1 MQTSRDGRMNIYLG
15 NLSIEQIEREYG
27 VVFTDEDKQWLQEH
41 HQDEASNMQS
51 DKWHFFDIPRVMMT
65 GSHECAK
72 EIYDRFEKYSFEGQF
87 WIGIGK

>member
-1 MQTSRDGRMNIYLG
+1 MNIYLG
-15 NLSIEQIEREYG
+15 NLSIKQIEKEYG

-41 HQDEASNMQS
+41 HQDEASNIQS

-87 WIGIGK
+87 WIGIGE

>member
-1 MQTSRDGRMNIYLG
+1 MNIYLG
-15 NLSIEQIEREYG
+15 NLSIEQIEREYS

-41 HQDEASNMQS
+41 HQDEASNIQS

-65 GSHECAK
+65 GSHKCAK

-87 WIGIGK
+87 WIGIEE

>member
-1 MQTSRDGRMNIYLG
+1 MNIFLG
-15 NLSIEQIEREYG
+15 NLSIKQIEREYS
-27 VVFTDEDKQWLQEH
+27 VAFTDEDKQWLQER
-41 HQDEASNMQS
+41 HQDEASNIQS

-87 WIGIGK
+87 WIGIEE

>member
-1 MQTSRDGRMNIYLG
+1 MQTSGGRRLNIYLG
-15 NLSIEQIEREYG
+15 NLSIEQIEKEYG

-41 HQDEASNMQS
+41 HQDEASNIQS

>member
-1 MQTSRDGRMNIYLG
+1 MNIHLG
-15 NLSIEQIEREYG
+15 NLSIKQIEREYS
-27 VVFTDEDKQWLQEH
+27 VTFTDEDKQWLQEH
-41 HQDEASNMQS
+41 HQDEASNIQS

-87 WIGIGK
+87 WIGIGE

>member
-1 MQTSRDGRMNIYLG
+1 MNIYLG
-15 NLSIEQIEREYG
+15 NLSIKQIEREYG
-27 VVFTDEDKQWLQEH
+27 VAFTDEDKQWLQEH
-41 HQDEASNMQS
+41 HQDEASNIQS

-87 WIGIGK
+87 WIGIGE

>member
-1 MQTSRDGRMNIYLG
+1 MNIYLG
-15 NLSIEQIEREYG
+15 NLSIEQIEREYS
-27 VVFTDEDKQWLQEH
+27 VVFAEEDKQWLQEH
-41 HQDEASNMQS
+41 HQDEASNIRR

-87 WIGIGK
+87 WIGVEE

>member
-1 MQTSRDGRMNIYLG
+1 MNIYLG
-15 NLSIEQIEREYG
+15 NLSIERIEREYG
-27 VVFTDEDKQWLQEH
+27 VAFTNEDKQWLQEH
-41 HQDEASNMQS
+41 HQDEASNIQS

-87 WIGIGK
+87 WIGIGE